1 MQTNY
6 TMVAKTLFGLE
17 NVLATELTKLGALE
31 VTPGVRSVSFVGDVG
46 FMYKANLACRTAIKI
61 LMPIKSFT
69 ATNETELYKH
79 VFAIDWPSYF
89 DLNETFAID
98 TTTHSTIFTH
108 SKYASLKVKDAIA
121 DKFREVFGERP
132 NVDTV
137 HPNYKINV
145 HIYETEI
152 SIALDSSGDSLH
164 LRGYKQNTYTAPIN
178 EVLAA
183 GVLLHSGW
191 EGQCNFLDPMCGSGT
206 ILIEAAMIA
215 CNIPANINR
224 ENFAFENWKSWDA
237 ELFEKIR
244 ESLLSKT
251 KDFNYTITG
260 YDIEKNA
267 LDKTKYN
274 VRGANLEEF
283 ITVTQCNFF
292 ETKKENEAPLHMVFN
307 PPYNERI
314 GIDTECFYED
324 IGNTFKKNYPGTAAW
339 FITGNLEALKF
350 VGLKP
355 SRKIKLFNGAIE
367 AKLVK
372 YDIYAGSKRTKF
384 QTSDEP
390 IDIEK

>member
-1 MQTNY
+1 
-6 TMVAKTLFGLE
+6 MVAKTLFGLE
-17 NVLATELTKLGALE
+17 EVLATELAKLGALE
-31 VTPGVRSVSFVGDVG
+31 VTKGVRSVSFVGDTG

-61 LMPIKSFT
+61 LMPIHAYT
-69 ATNETELYKH
+69 ARNEDELYKKAY
-79 VFAIDWPSYF
+79 AIDWPSYF
-89 DLNETFAID
+89 GVQDTFAID
-98 TTTHSTIFTH
+98 TTTHSTTFTH

-121 DKFREVFGERP
+121 DKFRDTFGERP
-132 NVDTV
+132 NVDTIN
-137 HPNYKINV
+137 PNYKINV
-145 HIYETEI
+145 HIYENDI
-152 SIALDSSGDSLH
+152 SIALDSSGESLH

-183 GVLLHSGW
+183 GILLHSGW

-224 ENFAFENWKSWDA
+224 AHFAFEGWKSWDA
-237 ELFEKIR
+237 QLFDTIR
-244 ESLLSKT
+244 ESLLTKT

-283 ITVTQCNFF
+283 ISVKQCNFF
-292 ETKKENEAPLHMVFN
+292 ETKKENDEPLHMVFN

-355 SRKIKLFNGAIE
+355 SRRIKLFNGAIE

-372 YDIYAGSKRTKF
+372 FDIYAGSKRTKF
-384 QTSDEP
+384 NSVQEVDDK
-390 IDIEK
+390 I

>member
-6 TMVAKTLFGLE
+6 KMVAKTLFGLE
-17 NVLATELTKLGALE
+17 SVLATELTKLGALE
-31 VTPGVRSVSFVGDVG
+31 VMPGVRSVSFVGDVG

-61 LMPIKSFT
+61 LMPIHNFI
-69 ATNETELYKH
+69 ANNETELYKQA
-79 VFAIDWPSYF
+79 FDIDWPSYF
-89 DLNETFAID
+89 GLKETFAID

-121 DKFREVFGERP
+121 DKFREAFGERP
-132 NVDTV
+132 NVDTENA
-137 HPNYKINV
+137 NYKINV
-145 HIYETEI
+145 HIYENEI
-152 SIALDSSGDSLH
+152 SISLDSSGESLH

-183 GVLLHSGW
+183 GILLLSGW
-191 EGQCNFLDPMCGSGT
+191 EGQSNFLDPMCGSGT

-224 ENFAFENWKSWDA
+224 QNFAFENWKSWD
-237 ELFEKIR
+237 ENLFNTIR

-251 KDFNYTITG
+251 KDFQFSILG

-283 ITVTQCNFF
+283 IVVKQCNFF
-292 ETKKENEAPLHMVFN
+292 ESQKQGEAPLHMVFN

-324 IGNTFKKNYPGTAAW
+324 IGNTFKKNYPGTSAW

-355 SRKIKLFNGAIE
+355 SRRIKLFNGAIE
-367 AKLVK
+367 SKLVK
-372 YDIYAGSKRTKF
+372 YDIYSGSKRTKF
-384 QTSDEP
+384 NPVVSE
-390 IDIEK
+390 